1 MSRHNLFGFIV
12 AGRPEYLADE
22 FRCEENRKWL
32 INIPSPVNKP
42 CQVAVWLTSEG
53 LRAIDGTGKTV
64 AVYGNI
70 KGNDAWA
77 YLGKIDQ
84 GNPSLIVQ
92 MAWQGP
98 TQPPDG
104 IQVGLAVESF
114 EDIYQKTQTRMI
126 DGSKEFASN
135 SEGRTVIGVIPE
147 TAVGAFIGKGGNNI
161 KQFEQDVGCRINL
174 DSVTR
179 EVHTDCIH
187 KAKVMLDAF
196 LLRGGGGKGGGYR
209 DAYRDRDHDRDRDF
223 GRRREYD

>member
-70 KGNDAWA
+70 KGLCSTVTSEKIFSSPGNDAWA

-114 EDIYQKTQTRMI
+114 EDIYQKVWNQ
-126 DGSKEFASN
+126 
-135 SEGRTVIGVIPE
+135 
-147 TAVGAFIGKGGNNI
+147 
-161 KQFEQDVGCRINL
+161 
-174 DSVTR
+174 
-179 EVHTDCIH
+179 
-187 KAKVMLDAF
+187 
-196 LLRGGGGKGGGYR
+196 
-209 DAYRDRDHDRDRDF
+209 
-223 GRRREYD
+223 